1 MLWVCAMEG
10 RRESAKWKNSVKMHG
25 IKKMSEKKKQK
36 TKQNKQKSFLWYSA
50 ATTSSLC
57 HNNIQFKVFQNMFPI
72 IFYFWKITKSEILE
86 FLLTFSW
93 LTLVTS
99 YSYLCLNI
107 CCILKNLVIHSGVK
121 NEFWH
126 DTKTG
131 GSRLTNIQRNVL
143 FFVKNIWRLRKHL
156 QFVFLIL

>member
-1 MLWVCAMEG
+1 MKLKHLLWVCAMEG
-10 RRESAKWKNSVKMHG
+10 MRESAKWKNSVKMRG
-25 IKKMSEKKKQK
+25 IKKVSEKRKQN
-36 TKQNKQKSFLWYSA
+36 KQTNKQKSFLWYSA
-50 ATTSSLC
+50 ATNSSLC
-57 HNNIQFKVFQNMFPI
+57 HNNIQFKVFLNMFPR

-93 LTLVTS
+93 LTLVMS

-107 CCILKNLVIHSGVK
+107 CCILKNLIICSGVK

-131 GSRLTNIQRNVL
+131 GSRLTNIQCNVL
-143 FFVKNIWRLRKHL
+143 FFVRNIWRLRKHL
-156 QFVFLIL
+156 